1 MSALLVAPDGP
12 DEVRKTLRHVH
23 AQDAVEKIE
32 VILVCEDGGRFAG
45 LAEEFP
51 DLAGF
56 QLVEFTPIHR
66 MGPAKAA
73 GVEVARGGL
82 VVQLEDHAY
91 PQPGWARALLQA
103 WRQGEWSGVS
113 PAMANANPG
122 SGTSWAN
129 LFAGYGRWV
138 APSWS
143 GEREAL
149 PGHNCAFSRDLLL
162 EQSDLGADLDDEW
175 AFFHRLG
182 AQGHRF
188 YLTADARV
196 DHQNVSNVLSAARLR
211 YYHGRLSAGDRA
223 RGWSLAKRVAHVLA
237 TPLIPVLRFRD
248 AWEQVR
254 ASGVEGSVRW
264 RMLPSLIGLVTV
276 GGIGEGVGYAL
287 GAGDAPMQ
295 KARLEHDRARHLNRR
310 DKEESEREL
319 REMATER
326 A

>member
-1 MSALLVAPDGP
+1 MSALLVALDGP

-23 AQDAVEKIE
+23 AQDAASKIE
-32 VILVCEDGGRFAG
+32 VVLVCEDGGRFAG

-51 DLAGF
+51 DLAGL
-56 QLVEFTPIHR
+56 QLLEFTPIDR

-113 PAMANANPG
+113 PAMANANPD
-122 SGTSWAN
+122 SGMSWAN
-129 LFAGYGRWV
+129 LFADYGRWV

-149 PGHNCAFSRDLLL
+149 PGHNSALSRELLM
-162 EQSDLGADLDDEW
+162 EQSDLGADLDDER

-196 DHQNVSNVLSAARLR
+196 DHQNVSNVRSSVRLR
-211 YYHGRLSAGDRA
+211 YYHGRLSAADRA
-223 RGWSLAKRVAHVLA
+223 RGWSFPKRVAHVLA

-254 ASGVEGSVRW
+254 ASGVERSVWW

-287 GAGDAPMQ
+287 GPGDAPAQ
-295 KARLEHDRARHLNRR
+295 KARLEDDCTRHLNRP
-310 DKEESEREL
+310 DKEESDREL
-319 REMATER
+319 RKMATEHP
-326 A
+326 